1 MIRVD
6 RRITWLVLSAALAL
20 ASEAMADGP
29 SDPIGAPAKVAVE
42 PGHSTLVGKR
52 ATRQLIASATDAD
65 GSMRDLTR
73 SLTWTSLDPKVAT
86 VSPKGQVVPVANGKV
101 TIVARGGAS
110 RRRRRSKSPG
120 WTRPGRSASGTT

>member
-1 MIRVD
+1 MRVH
-6 RRITWLVLSAALAL
+6 RRISWLILSAASILAPEAL
-20 ASEAMADGP
+20 ADAPG
-29 SDPIGAPAKVAVE
+29 DPIGSPAKVVIE

-73 SLTWTSLDPKVAT
+73 ALTWTSLDPNIAT
-86 VSPKGQVVPVANGKV
+86 VSAKGQVVPHANGKA

-110 RRRRRSKSPG
+110 RLRRRSRSRG
-120 WTRPGRSASGTT
+120 WTRSSRSASGTT